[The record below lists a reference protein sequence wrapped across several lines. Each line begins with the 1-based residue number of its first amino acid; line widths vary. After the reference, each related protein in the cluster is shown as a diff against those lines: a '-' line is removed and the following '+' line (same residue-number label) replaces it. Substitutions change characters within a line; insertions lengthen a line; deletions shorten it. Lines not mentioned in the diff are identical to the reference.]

1 MSVRDIVD
9 DCAYFIRRAREEREY
24 ASTCEDNT
32 AAVAHLK
39 LADEYEKRANELSSS
54 MPRMLQPAGL

>member
-1 MSVRDIVD
+1 MSARDVIED
-9 DCAYFIRRAREEREY
+9 RAYFARRAREERKY
-24 ASTCEDNT
+24 GSTCEDNT

-54 MPRMLQPAGL
+54 MPRMIRS